1 MKKYSLLKKAT
12 AVATATTMLLSTAP
26 LTAFAEEDTS
36 SYIYYLYEN
45 TMTDEMTGITV
56 TGNLPYDCRMNVYV
70 NFLQGTT
77 YTDLNDSDSG
87 ISTLDDIETG
97 FPKLGGKPVTTMFN
111 PLNWAESTKDIVNED
126 LIPQIHISFIND
138 STVLDF
144 DSNLLVTVPYDFYKY
159 YGATAENN
167 QVAVFTNGYSED
179 DTKGLQVVDQER
191 INKNSFTFKADA
203 PGTFYIGKPDSLK
216 SFATS
221 LAVTPEEI
229 EIPEKTG
236 ETKVIDVTGET
247 HKGLTIETTNP
258 RHLKASVQAPKEF
271 APFAHDIYDGNFTS
285 LKEDY
290 MQEMYYITMEEE
302 DPGFMFSVERGEYDD
317 LSKEEIENH
326 YLRCFSTTT
335 LDRKVKVSIPSDNKD
350 LYVINVNNTF
360 SPYQL
365 DAEYI
370 DGKYVFETDDLGYF
384 MLSSQAIPEY
394 KEPELTQQTITDEK
408 TGITVSGLLPK
419 NADIEFNVLTYSS
432 YLYTDFMDADNAA
445 GSFRHSRYSLPQPDK
460 LYTNVDSTSED
471 YTEDVAWSSLTDEH
485 IVNVQILFRD
495 GFRLLDF
502 SSDLTVTLPYGFE
515 YALRENVKAYKIN
528 YHTNNINP
536 VEVLQNEDKENFTF
550 KTNSIGSYLLGI
562 QSNIDYVLGDACGKI
577 EEATEA
583 STKNDT
589 QNTEATAEN
598 TDNTTTEKD
607 TATAPVSS
615 TLFTILAIGGVIL
628 ILAIGVV
635 VILFKRRRR

>member
-1 MKKYSLLKKAT
+1 
-12 AVATATTMLLSTAP
+12 
-26 LTAFAEEDTS
+26 
-36 SYIYYLYEN
+36 
-45 TMTDEMTGITV
+45 
-56 TGNLPYDCRMNVYV
+56 
-70 NFLQGTT
+70 
-77 YTDLNDSDSG
+77 
-87 ISTLDDIETG
+87 
-97 FPKLGGKPVTTMFN
+97 
-111 PLNWAESTKDIVNED
+111 
-126 LIPQIHISFIND
+126 
-138 STVLDF
+138 
-144 DSNLLVTVPYDFYKY
+144 
-159 YGATAENN
+159 
-167 QVAVFTNGYSED
+167 
-179 DTKGLQVVDQER
+179 
-191 INKNSFTFKADA
+191 
-203 PGTFYIGKPDSLK
+203 
-216 SFATS
+216 
-221 LAVTPEEI
+221 
-229 EIPEKTG
+229 
-236 ETKVIDVTGET
+236 
-247 HKGLTIETTNP
+247 
-258 RHLKASVQAPKEF
+258 
-271 APFAHDIYDGNFTS
+271 
-285 LKEDY
+285 
-290 MQEMYYITMEEE
+290 MEEE